1 MRNQTMRCRRVADSL
16 KKEISS
22 MLLLEV
28 KDPRIAF
35 VTIIDV
41 AVSPDLRLA
50 EINVLAPKYA
60 NVRFINAHSGSR
72 YEFAAKT
79 IDTAVSP
86 DLRLAEIYYTVHG
99 SALDKENTQA
109 GLRSSSGFMRRE
121 LGRRLHLKRI
131 PELDFRYDQSV
142 DHGFRIDQ
150 LLDEL
155 SGS

>member
-1 MRNQTMRCRRVADSL
+1 MRCRRVADSL

-50 EINVLAPKYA
+50 EI
-60 NVRFINAHSGSR
+60 
-72 YEFAAKT
+72 
-79 IDTAVSP
+79 
-86 DLRLAEIYYTVHG
+86 YYTVHG
-99 SALDKENTQA
+99 SALDRENTQA

>member
-50 EINVLAPKYA
+50 EI
-60 NVRFINAHSGSR
+60 
-72 YEFAAKT
+72 
-79 IDTAVSP
+79 
-86 DLRLAEIYYTVHG
+86 YYTVHG
-99 SALDKENTQA
+99 SPSEKENTLA

-131 PELDFRYDQSV
+131 PELDFRYDQSI
-142 DHGFRIDQ
+142 DRGFRIDQ
-150 LLDEL
+150 LLEEL